1 MLLNCGGDRVEPRT
15 LELPRDAQPGTEF
28 SHGGVR
34 WQIIGLAPKAAQYG
48 LPALSAFAC
57 VIAPVPFATRRTIV
71 PVASDRLR
79 EFVDRMQSLDSA
91 ESVRE
96 KIESGIEIGN
106 DVALTADE
114 KRVAVD
120 ALRFWIDEAGIGAL
134 GEELV
139 EVRYEFSWDLEN
151 E

>member
-1 MLLNCGGDRVEPRT
+1 VVETKAVLLNWGGDRVEPRT
-15 LELPRDAQPGTEF
+15 LEFPREAQPGTEF

-71 PVASDRLR
+71 PVPSDRLR
-79 EFVDRMQSLDSA
+79 EFVDRTQSLDSA
-91 ESVRE
+91 ISVRE
-96 KIESGIEIGN
+96 KVESAVENGSDI
-106 DVALTADE
+106 ALTTDE

-120 ALRFWIDEAGIGAL
+120 VLRFWIDEAGVDAP
-134 GEELV
+134 
-139 EVRYEFSWDLEN
+139 RRAR
-151 E
+151 